1 VLWIRA
7 RRGGREHPMAFLS
20 DLVQSMASLPGSMGI
35 TQQTAAVLVGLVPS
49 LRSQFPGAQWQEPP
63 SLRHE
68 SLTAALRELLAT
80 LAEEQPILLILDDVH
95 WADAASVAVIHQ
107 ATDALDGIAACL
119 VASTR
124 PRQDQV
130 GDTWEVLNL
139 GPLSPRNLQ
148 AFLQGITGAV
158 IDAAFVATLQQI
170 GAGNPLHTLQA
181 IRLLTTRGAM
191 QRHQDG
197 WRVDHEALRGTPV
210 TMQDLLAAMISD
222 LPAANRRVLMYLALA
237 DSAVATVTLERVLA
251 GAALIDDVLRALD
264 EADLA
269 QPLDG
274 ARWRISHDLVADLVL
289 HQAPVALRRELSL
302 DLAVH
307 AEGNATVADMQ
318 RVVHWYLDADAP
330 DAMIDAVRRWAAR
343 TKPGPKGAALA
354 DLLLGAGATPAIR
367 ARLVRAVP
375 ERSRFTIPI
384 IFTVLAT
391 TVCLIAVLSLWL
403 HQPARL
409 VLVNQPMHLTN
420 VGTPPMFEVRNRLG
434 QISTALDGSRVELL
448 RFRGADS
455 ITGVDRTPIAQG
467 IVVLDSMKI
476 WRRDN
481 ETSPLT
487 DATVQA
493 GTMAP
498 VSFPL
503 TGSSADSLWLESGML
518 NQQPLTPRE
527 PSIRIGQGEHIT
539 GWIRARYSVAYGGI
553 LVMMAQY
560 TNWREPRQD
569 TLSLTSLLVPAQRAY
584 FYNPRIDLPG
594 PTQPGTYWLIWTFAT
609 EPAAN
614 WITSSTSWKC
624 GAPVWNDGNEKGQL
638 PASTFTGAWGSGR
651 TTYRKLLCEAGEPR
665 RYETHSVPAMAI
677 RIVVE

>member
-1 VLWIRA
+1 LWDQARRGHGQRVVVRGYAGLGKSRLLEEFVRSPKTDGAVVLWIRA

-139 GPLSPRNLQ
+139 GPLSPAHQ
-148 AFLQGITGAV
+148 QTFVQGVTGAR
-158 IDAAFVATLQQI
+158 IDAAGAEMLQQI
-170 GAGNPLHTLQA
+170 GVGNPLHTLQA
-181 IRLLTTRGAM
+181 SRLLIARGVI
-191 QRHQDG
+191 QRQQEF
-197 WRVDHEALRGTPV
+197 WVVDREALRT
-210 TMQDLLAAMISD
+210 TALTTQDLLAAMIGEQS
-222 LPAANRRVLMYLALA
+222 AAARRVLVYLALA
-237 DSAVATVTLERVLA
+237 DAAVATATLERVLA
-251 GAALIDDVLRALD
+251 GAVLTIDVLRALD

-391 TVCLIAVLSLWL
+391 TVCLI
-403 HQPARL
+403 
-409 VLVNQPMHLTN
+409 
-420 VGTPPMFEVRNRLG
+420 
-434 QISTALDGSRVELL
+434 
-448 RFRGADS
+448 
-455 ITGVDRTPIAQG
+455 
-467 IVVLDSMKI
+467 
-476 WRRDN
+476 
-481 ETSPLT
+481 
-487 DATVQA
+487 
-493 GTMAP
+493 
-498 VSFPL
+498 
-503 TGSSADSLWLESGML
+503 
-518 NQQPLTPRE
+518 
-527 PSIRIGQGEHIT
+527 
-539 GWIRARYSVAYGGI
+539 
-553 LVMMAQY
+553 
-560 TNWREPRQD
+560 
-569 TLSLTSLLVPAQRAY
+569 
-584 FYNPRIDLPG
+584 
-594 PTQPGTYWLIWTFAT
+594 
-609 EPAAN
+609 
-614 WITSSTSWKC
+614 
-624 GAPVWNDGNEKGQL
+624 
-638 PASTFTGAWGSGR
+638 
-651 TTYRKLLCEAGEPR
+651 
-665 RYETHSVPAMAI
+665 
-677 RIVVE
+677 